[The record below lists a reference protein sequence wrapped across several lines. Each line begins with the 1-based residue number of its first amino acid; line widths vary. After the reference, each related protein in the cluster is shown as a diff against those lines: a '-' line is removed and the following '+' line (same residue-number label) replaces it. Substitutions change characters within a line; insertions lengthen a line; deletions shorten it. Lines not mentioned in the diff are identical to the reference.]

1 MVKRQGLWYS
11 VTVRDHHG
19 KVVSCESRR
28 AHSFLKQWNE
38 LIYAHLNA
46 GGAVTIKDTS
56 GINRSHAAHA
66 NDFVMNGGAGVTS
79 YGIVVGTGITPVTL
93 SDYAVGTPIAE
104 GTGAGQMNYLATSV
118 GQSTIT
124 PPICGFTISRS
135 AVNNSGAIITVRE
148 AGLYVRMGASYYACV
163 VRDIFASPQDV
174 PHEGA
179 ITANF
184 TLQVSA

>member
-1 MVKRQGLWYS
+1 MKRPELWYS
-11 VTVRDHHG
+11 VTVRDRHE
-19 KVVSCESRR
+19 KVISHWCGR

-38 LIYAHLNA
+38 LIYAHLNTA
-46 GGAVTIKDTS
+46 GAVTIKDTS

-93 SDYAVGTPIAE
+93 SDYAVQTPIAE

-118 GQSTIT
+118 GQSTVN
-124 PPICGFTISRS
+124 PPICGFTVSRS
-135 AVNNSGAIITVRE
+135 VVNNSGATIPVTE

-163 VRDIFASPQDV
+163 VRDLFAAPQDV

-179 ITANF
+179 ITVDF
-184 TLQVSA
+184 TLRVSA